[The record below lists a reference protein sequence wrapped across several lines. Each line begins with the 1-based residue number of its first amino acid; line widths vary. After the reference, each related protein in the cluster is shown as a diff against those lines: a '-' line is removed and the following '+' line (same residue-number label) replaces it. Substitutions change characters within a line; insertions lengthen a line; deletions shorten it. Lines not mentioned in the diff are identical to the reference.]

1 MLKIGSHVS
10 MSGKK
15 MLLGSVEEML
25 SYDANCM
32 MMYTG
37 APQNTRRKDV
47 SELKIEEAKELLK
60 ENNLSM
66 DNVIVHAPY
75 IINLANT
82 TKPETFE
89 IAVSFLKE
97 EIKRVE
103 AIGAK
108 YIVLHPGSHVGAG
121 EEVGLNQIIKGLN
134 LVLTQEQDVVV
145 CLETMAGKGK
155 GSELGNTF
163 EQLSYIIKNVN
174 LPEKLGV
181 CMDTCHM
188 HDSGYD
194 LTNFDKI
201 LDEFDEIV
209 GIEYLKCM
217 HINDTKNDIGAA
229 KDRHENLGYGF
240 LGFDT
245 IMNIIYNERVR
256 DLVKVLETPYVN
268 DRKIA
273 PYKKEIEMIKTK
285 KFDDW
290 LDEENNI
297 K

>member
-229 KDRHENLGYGF
+229 KDRHENLGYGEI
-240 LGFDT
+240 GFDT
-245 IMNIIYNERVR
+245 LSRIVNHPRLENV
-256 DLVKVLETPYVN
+256 VKILETPYIN
-268 DRKIA
+268 DKKDA
-273 PYKKEIEMIKTK
+273 PYKQEIEMLRNQ
-285 KFDDW
+285 KFEDW
-290 LDEENNI
+290 LDEER
-297 K
+297 KSK